1 MIEITEQIVRDVL
14 RFGDVG
20 EERTEFPMF
29 LIRGCFLRMGYNGD
43 INAAMMKKTHLPSTW
58 RFLMHIIIVC
68 LSNRKAGFDVLSHAT
83 QSAMTALV
91 LNKPFNFSGLIFS
104 YMKANIASRIKFLLY
119 PRFIQLILDA
129 VAPNL
134 PKIGRR
140 FPIIRMQ
147 KRIFADCKQFGR
159 LAKPVDVPLF
169 GHIINPGYIEPA
181 QDNWVNPDEVFPA
194 AQPAQHAPPAP
205 VPNVQGEAV
214 AEEPVVVE
222 EVFEEVVVE
231 EVVEEVGVEPVVDP
245 VDDLMNEIPGDF
257 GAPEFDDALDLD
269 FSASDSE
276 PARTER
282 EQAAIDRLRGTA
294 QAGTSSR
301 SRPKRKVP
309 RRNLYDSDSDY
320 VPE

>member
-1 MIEITEQIVRDVL
+1 MADDLKNEPRHNTVAFLDANLVEAQTYIDMIQFLRRSRIYFAITADPPIYSNLIEDFWSSAQFHCETDPPCIRATVEGTVVEITEQIVRDVL

-104 YMKANIASRIKFLLY
+104 YMKNNTSSRLKFLLY

-134 PKIGRR
+134 PKVGRR
-140 FPIIRMQ
+140 LPIIRM
-147 KRIFADCKQFGR
+147 
-159 LAKPVDVPLF
+159 
-169 GHIINPGYIEPA
+169 
-181 QDNWVNPDEVFPA
+181 
-194 AQPAQHAPPAP
+194 
-205 VPNVQGEAV
+205 
-214 AEEPVVVE
+214 
-222 EVFEEVVVE
+222 
-231 EVVEEVGVEPVVDP
+231 
-245 VDDLMNEIPGDF
+245 
-257 GAPEFDDALDLD
+257 
-269 FSASDSE
+269 
-276 PARTER
+276 
-282 EQAAIDRLRGTA
+282 
-294 QAGTSSR
+294 
-301 SRPKRKVP
+301 
-309 RRNLYDSDSDY
+309 
-320 VPE
+320 